1 MGVLRRAYNI
11 ADLQAAARRRLPGVV
26 WRFVEGGAEDE
37 VTLRANRAAYEAIHF
52 APRAL
57 LDVSQRSQK
66 VTVFGIP
73 YDAPFGVSSMAPLGL
88 CRYEGD
94 LKVARAARAANVPF
108 MLSTHAFVSLP
119 RVAAEA
125 GAAPW
130 FQTYLPG
137 DRDRAAAEIE
147 RASRAGCEVLV
158 VTVDVPL
165 RGNREYNERN
175 GLGMSM
181 RLGTRAVAQ
190 GLVHPSWLCDVYFRS
205 IFGRKVGESKTRR
218 DMHDWRDFDW
228 LRQHWRGKLVIKG
241 ILTVEDARLAVD
253 HGADGIAVSN
263 HGGRQLDGAPA
274 TLDVLP
280 QIAAAV
286 GGRIAVFCRRRRAPR
301 RGHREAPRAGRG
313 HGVLRPPGALR
324 RDRRRRARRA
334 PRARNPQDRGRSRP
348 RVPRL
353 QLDRRARPAAPAPA
367 DPDVRAP
374 LGGRAAGARSG
385 ARAPPGA
392 RRGRRLRGLN
402 R

>member
-1 MGVLRRAYNI
+1 MRRAYNI
-11 ADLQAAARRRLPGVV
+11 ADLEAAARRRLPGVV
-26 WRFVEGGAEDE
+26 WRFVEGGAEEE

-57 LDVSQRSQK
+57 RDVSQRSQK

-158 VTVDVPL
+158 VTVDVPV

-175 GLGMSM
+175 GLGLAM

-190 GLVHPSWLCDVYFRS
+190 GLLHPRWLCDVYFRS
-205 IFGRKVGESKTRR
+205 IFGRKVGESKMRR

-228 LRQHWRGKLVIKG
+228 LRDHWRGKLVIKG
-241 ILTVEDARLAVD
+241 ILTVEDARLAMD

-274 TLDVLP
+274 ALDVLP

-286 GGRIAVFCRRRRAPR
+286 GGRIAVF
-301 RGHREAPRAGRG
+301 
-313 HGVLRPPGALR
+313 
-324 RDRRRRARRA
+324 
-334 PRARNPQDRGRSRP
+334 
-348 RVPRL
+348 
-353 QLDRRARPAAPAPA
+353 A
-367 DPDVRAP
+367 D
-374 LGGRAAGARSG
+374 G
-385 ARAPPGA
+385 GA
-392 RRGRRLRGLN
+392 RRGADIVKLLALGADMAFFGRPALYGVTAAGEQGARRALEILKTEVDRVLAFLGCSSIDELGPQHLRLPTLLSARRLAAEPAAPDPVRVHRLERGAGGGFSD
-402 R
+402 

>member
-1 MGVLRRAYNI
+1 MVLRRAYNI

-66 VTVFGIP
+66 VSVFGIP

-158 VTVDVPL
+158 VTVDVPM

-175 GLGMSM
+175 GLGLSM

-190 GLVHPSWLCDVYFRS
+190 GLVHPAWLCDVYFRS

-228 LRQHWRGKLVIKG
+228 LREHWRGKLVIKG
-241 ILTVEDARLAVD
+241 ILTVEDARLAME
-253 HGADGIAVSN
+253 HGADGIGVSN
-263 HGGRQLDGAPA
+263 HGGRQLDCAPA
-274 TLDVLP
+274 TLEVLP

-286 GGRIAVFCRRRRAPR
+286 GGRIAVFADGGVR
-301 RGHREAPRAGRG
+301 RGADIVKLLALGADMAFFGRPALYGVTAAGEDG
-313 HGVLRPPGALR
+313 
-324 RDRRRRARRA
+324 ARRA
-334 PRARNPQDRGRSRP
+334 LEILRTEVDRVLAFLGCSSIAELGPQHL
-348 RVPRL
+348 RL
-353 QLDRRARPAAPAPA
+353 PTLMP
-367 DPDVRAP
+367 
-374 LGGRAAGARSG
+374 
-385 ARAPPGA
+385 A
-392 RRGRRLRGLN
+392 RRIVAEPQGPDPVRVHRLERGAGGGSSD
-402 R
+402 

>member
-1 MGVLRRAYNI
+1 MRAYNI

-37 VTLRANRAAYEAIHF
+37 VTLRANRAAFEAIHF
-52 APRAL
+52 APRTL

-73 YDAPFGVSSMAPLGL
+73 YDSPFGISPMAPLGL

-94 LKVARAARAANVPF
+94 IAAARAARAANVPF
-108 MLSTHAFVSLP
+108 ILSTHAFVTLP
-119 RVAAEA
+119 RAAKAA
-125 GAAPW
+125 GTAPW

-147 RASRAGCEVLV
+147 RATRAGCEVLV
-158 VTVDVPL
+158 VTADVPV

-181 RLGTRAVAQ
+181 RIGTRTVAQ
-190 GLVHPSWLCDVYFRS
+190 GLLHPRWLVDVYLRS

-218 DMHDWRDFDW
+218 DMHDWRDFAW
-228 LRQHWRGKLVIKG
+228 LRDAWRGKLVIKG
-241 ILTVEDARLAVD
+241 ILTVEDARLAVE
-253 HGADGIAVSN
+253 HGADGIVISN

-286 GGRIAVFCRRRRAPR
+286 GGRIAVFADGGVR
-301 RGHREAPRAGRG
+301 RGADIVKLLALGADMAFFGRPALYGVTAAGEAG
-313 HGVLRPPGALR
+313 
-324 RDRRRRARRA
+324 ARRA
-334 PRARNPQDRGRSRP
+334 LEILKTEVDRVLAFLGCSSIAELGPQHL
-348 RVPRL
+348 RL
-353 QLDRRARPAAPAPA
+353 PTLM
-367 DPDVRAP
+367 
-374 LGGRAAGARSG
+374 S
-385 ARAPPGA
+385 A
-392 RRGRRLRGLN
+392 RRLAGEPQTPPDPVRVHRLERGAGSGSSD
-402 R
+402 

>member
-1 MGVLRRAYNI
+1 MGALRRAYNI

-73 YDAPFGVSSMAPLGL
+73 YDSPFGVSSMAPLGL
-88 CRYEGD
+88 CRHEGD
-94 LKVARAARAANVPF
+94 LKVARAARAANIPF

-158 VTVDVPL
+158 VTVDVPV

-190 GLVHPSWLCDVYFRS
+190 GLMHPLWLGDVYFRS

-228 LRQHWRGKLVIKG
+228 LREHWRGKLVIKG
-241 ILTVEDARLAVD
+241 ILTVEDARLAMD
-253 HGADGIAVSN
+253 HGADGISVSN

-286 GGRIAVFCRRRRAPR
+286 GGRIAVFADGGVR
-301 RGHREAPRAGRG
+301 RGADIVKLLALGADMAFFGRPALYGVTAAGE
-313 HGVLRPPGALR
+313 HG
-324 RDRRRRARRA
+324 ARRA
-334 PRARNPQDRGRSRP
+334 LEILKTEVDRVLAFLGCSSIAELGPQHL
-348 RVPRL
+348 RL
-353 QLDRRARPAAPAPA
+353 PTLMP
-367 DPDVRAP
+367 
-374 LGGRAAGARSG
+374 
-385 ARAPPGA
+385 A
-392 RRGRRLRGLN
+392 RRLAAEPQAPDPVRVHRLERGAGGGSSD
-402 R
+402 

>member
-1 MGVLRRAYNI
+1 LRRAYNI

-57 LDVSQRSQK
+57 LDVSQRTQK

-94 LKVARAARAANVPF
+94 LKVARAARAGNVPF

-119 RVAAEA
+119 RAAAEA

-158 VTVDVPL
+158 VTVDVPV

-190 GLVHPSWLCDVYFRS
+190 GLVHPSWLWDVYFRS

-218 DMHDWRDFDW
+218 DMHGWRDFDW
-228 LRQHWRGKLVIKG
+228 LREHWRGKLVIKG
-241 ILTVEDARLAVD
+241 ILTVEDARLAMD
-253 HGADGIAVSN
+253 HGADGISVSN

-286 GGRIAVFCRRRRAPR
+286 GGRIAVFADGGVR
-301 RGHREAPRAGRG
+301 RGADIVKLLALGADMAFFGRPALYGVTAAGE
-313 HGVLRPPGALR
+313 HG
-324 RDRRRRARRA
+324 ARRA
-334 PRARNPQDRGRSRP
+334 LEILKTEVDRVLAFLGCSSIAELGPQHL
-348 RVPRL
+348 RL
-353 QLDRRARPAAPAPA
+353 PTLMP
-367 DPDVRAP
+367 
-374 LGGRAAGARSG
+374 
-385 ARAPPGA
+385 A
-392 RRGRRLRGLN
+392 RRLAAEPPVPDPVRVHRLERGAGGGSSD
-402 R
+402 